1 MLLGKYYLI
10 GENDANKEIDGLCFR
25 IDVSF

>member
-10 GENDANKEIDGLCFR
+10 GEHDANKEIDGLC
-25 IDVSF
+25 IHTNASF